1 MAGCHGK
8 SANCTNVWAKP
19 LSTKA
24 TAMVFINTGNAPAKV
39 CCDAACMK
47 SAGFDVAAEVA
58 LNVEDL
64 WSDEISQVTVQKAG
78 PLCTTGELPAEGGVQ
93 MITVT
98 A

>member
-1 MAGCHGK
+1 MSACHGK

-24 TAMVFINTGNAPAKV
+24 TSMVFINTGNAPAKV

-47 SAGFDVAAEVA
+47 SAGFDLAAAVE
-58 LNVEDL
+58 LTIEDL
-64 WSDEISQVTVQKAG
+64 WSEEVSQITVERAA

-93 MITVT
+93 MVSVT
-98 A
+98 M